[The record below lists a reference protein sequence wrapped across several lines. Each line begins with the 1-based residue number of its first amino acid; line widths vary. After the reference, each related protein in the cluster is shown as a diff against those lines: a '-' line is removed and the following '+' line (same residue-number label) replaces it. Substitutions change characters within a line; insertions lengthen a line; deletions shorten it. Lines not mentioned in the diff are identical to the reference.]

1 MRVRPLIA
9 VLILSS
15 TAAFLVA
22 APAEARRRGDLGG
35 DDVTLSDTLERYL
48 AYRSWKAHADPLVDY
63 AYARLCNVDSQHLES
78 DIDGECAPPNGTVVI
93 PGCGEDEP
101 VMPLWRRTRVAVGS
115 PWSQWEMRIG
125 WVCPDDLLPQLTQ
138 SDFRQL
144 KIEPTVTHR
153 QPGEGGTVLVNK
165 GIIGW
170 VDPEER
176 TFRTS
181 LFDYGIDVV
190 TWPVEYTWDFGDGQT
205 LTTTSPGG
213 PYPNRDVEH
222 VYEDV
227 GTFTVT
233 LTTVWEGRYRV
244 DEDPDH
250 EWRTI
255 DGTALTTTTL
265 DPFEVTELRS
275 PLVG

>member
-1 MRVRPLIA
+1 M
-9 VLILSS
+9 
-15 TAAFLVA
+15 
-22 APAEARRRGDLGG
+22 
-35 DDVTLSDTLERYL
+35 
-48 AYRSWKAHADPLVDY
+48 
-63 AYARLCNVDSQHLES
+63 
-78 DIDGECAPPNGTVVI
+78 
-93 PGCGEDEP
+93 
-101 VMPLWRRTRVAVGS
+101 
-115 PWSQWEMRIG
+115 
-125 WVCPDDLLPQLTQ
+125 
-138 SDFRQL
+138 
-144 KIEPTVTHR
+144 
-153 QPGEGGTVLVNK
+153 
-165 GIIGW
+165 
-170 VDPEER
+170 ER

-190 TWPVEYTWDFGDGQT
+190 TSPVEYTWDFGDGQT

-275 PLVG
+275 HLVG